1 MKNKILFKLFAIVML
16 CLSSLLIKSE
26 NCFSSVN
33 ATCIFKCEEA
43 KTLFSNDTNAIPLR
57 YEDGFMIKI

>member
-1 MKNKILFKLFAIVML
+1 MEKKILFKLVGVILL

-26 NCFSSVN
+26 NYFSSTK

-43 KTLFSNDTNAIPLR
+43 KTLFCSDTTNNLLH
-57 YEDGFMIKI
+57 YEDGFMIKL